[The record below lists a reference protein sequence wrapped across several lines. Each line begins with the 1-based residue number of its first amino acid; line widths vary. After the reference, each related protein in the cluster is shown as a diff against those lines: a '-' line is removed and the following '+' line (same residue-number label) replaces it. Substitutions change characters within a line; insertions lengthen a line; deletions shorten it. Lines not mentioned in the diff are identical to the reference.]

1 MDISGDR
8 SNSDKDNGDTIE
20 ESSNG
25 KQRKLYIKPDT
36 E

>member
-1 MDISGDR
+1 MDISGDG
-8 SNSDKDNGDTIE
+8 SNSDKDDVDTME

-25 KQRKLYIKPDT
+25 KQRKLYIKLNT